1 MILDDIAAETRRRIE
16 RLKADGYY
24 GRLHEEMKYF
34 TPLTDDLFY
43 KNLACD
49 GLSLI
54 CELKK
59 SVSFEGDDQRGLP
72 LCGDRKR
79 V

>member
-24 GRLHEEMKYF
+24 GRLHEEMKHF
-34 TPLTDDLFY
+34 TPRTDDLFY
-43 KNLACD
+43 KHLASD

-54 CELKK
+54 CEL
-59 SVSFEGDDQRGLP
+59 
-72 LCGDRKR
+72 
-79 V
+79 